1 MLCFENG
8 LSLGLRGRIF
18 INNFWAFFRELMNRS
33 KYQCNIN
40 GCQASFTRP
49 WRLEAHIR
57 VHQGAREFFC
67 IEPDCGKA
75 YFMQQHLK
83 RHIVTFHQRPVESK
97 KSSTNT
103 ICLVESASH
112 GNTNT
117 NDNCTG
123 AETPF
128 SCPVCSK
135 KFKKHQQLKSHEYEH
150 TGIKPFKCDKCD
162 KSFLV
167 SSKLKRHQ
175 KIHEGYRCSMDG
187 CQEHFNTWSE
197 LLSHKSKAHKKSK
210 FIFEFINPLWL
221 KTLLFWSRNT

>member
-1 MLCFENG
+1 
-8 LSLGLRGRIF
+8 
-18 INNFWAFFRELMNRS
+18 MNRS